1 MSPEIM
7 TLFLF
12 GSLLLCLAIGIPIS
26 FALGGVALLFTFY
39 LWGQNAIHMAVMNIA
54 GLQMGFM
61 LVCVP
66 LFIFMGVIL
75 EKSGIADDL
84 FNMMYQWI
92 GPFSGGLAIGT
103 VLICTLFAAM
113 SGISAVGTVVMGVI
127 ALPAMLKRNYNK
139 TIALGSIMA
148 GGALGILIPPSIM
161 FILYGFMANV
171 SIGQLFIGGI
181 IPGLILSS
189 LFIIYI
195 AIRCRLQ
202 PHLGPPVPPEQRLG
216 TMKKLTMLGSLVL
229 PVLLVIGVLG
239 SIFMGIASPT
249 EAAAIGAFGS
259 IICAVVKRRLNW
271 ALLREASMRTLSVTC
286 MALWITIGAQLFTS
300 VYAALGGQQLMI
312 NLLASLEVN
321 RWTILIAIQISLF
334 FLGMIMDPIGIILL
348 TTPIY
353 VPAIK
358 YLGFSPVWFGVIFV
372 INMEMAY
379 LTPPFGFN
387 LFYMKGIAPPEVS
400 MADIYRS
407 IIPFVIL
414 QAIGL
419 AFVIVFPQ
427 LAMWLPSLM
436 IK

>member
-26 FALGGVALLFTFY
+26 FALGGVALLFTFC
-39 LWGQNAIHMAVMNIA
+39 LWGQSAIHMAVMNIS

-216 TMKKLTMLGSLVL
+216 MMKKFTMLSSLVL

-239 SIFMGIASPT
+239 SIFMGVASPT

-321 RWTILIAIQISLF
+321 RWIILIAIQISLF

-407 IIPFVIL
+407 VIPFVIL